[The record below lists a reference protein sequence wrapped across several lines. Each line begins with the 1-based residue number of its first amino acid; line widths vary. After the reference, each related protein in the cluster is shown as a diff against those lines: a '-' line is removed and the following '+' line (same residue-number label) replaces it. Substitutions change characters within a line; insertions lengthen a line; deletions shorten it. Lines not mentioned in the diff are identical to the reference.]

1 MRTGWGLQCAFWICK
16 FWQHFSLG
24 GDFEINLIW
33 ACSAWEYVLV
43 GSKSELATSKLDNFR
58 LGNFQLG
65 YISDLATSDLATFL
79 TWLTWQRLTWHHL
92 TWFLVLVFGFWF
104 LVFGFYRKGGQHM
117 HIKIQIT
124 VVSVPH
130 LMLPRFLLRR
140 PTTTNNLTTII
151 SDIFIRWSGENT
163 QQDNGWGRQIEI
175 RYEMVILWRAIEVQ
189 DWDPTES
196 PLVHPHIA
204 LKK

>member
-1 MRTGWGLQCAFWICK
+1 MFMFWASSSRPWCRMKSILSSQN
-16 FWQHFSLG
+16 FDMASGVHVHNWLIVLSR
-24 GDFEINLIW
+24 IW
-33 ACSAWEYVLV
+33 ACSGWEYARL
-43 GSKSELATSKLDNFR
+43 GYIKLGNFR

-140 PTTTNNLTTII
+140 PTATNNLTTII

-163 QQDNGWGRQIEI
+163 LQDNGWGDR
-175 RYEMVILWRAIEVQ
+175 RVKFGV
-189 DWDPTES
+189 
-196 PLVHPHIA
+196 
-204 LKK
+204 

>member
-1 MRTGWGLQCAFWICK
+1 MFWMGVRPTWLHQTWQLPTRQLPTRLH
-16 FWQHFSLG
+16 FW
-24 GDFEINLIW
+24 
-33 ACSAWEYVLV
+33 
-43 GSKSELATSKLDNFR
+43 
-58 LGNFQLG
+58 LGNFRLG
-65 YISDLATSDLATFL
+65 YISDLANLATSDLASSDLVFGFGF
-79 TWLTWQRLTWHHL
+79 
-92 TWFLVLVFGFWF
+92 WFLVFGFWF
-104 LVFGFYRKGGQHM
+104 LVFGFYREGGQHM

-140 PTTTNNLTTII
+140 PTATNNLTTII

-163 QQDNGWGRQIEI
+163 QQDNGWGRRIEI
-175 RYEMVILWRAIEVQ
+175 RYEMIILWRAIEVQ